1 MLMDSLRSTRG
12 MAVAPHALA
21 SQSALAVLRENGNA
35 LEAMIAAAATIAVVY
50 RRMNSI
56 GGDAFWLMHV
66 LADVHG
72 TYAAGAIDACGAAA
86 RAASIEWYRERGIPT
101 IAPCYRSVKA
111 INEGAGASRGSEHQ
125 FFYRTRWRRHTR
137 SSRAFA
143 RRSMSSRIE
152 GETTNSSCRPCV
164 RDGRCVQGLRPT
176 IPQPGVYRRSR
187 YQRLREGKGRLAE
200 PQRG

>member
-111 INEGAGASRGSEHQ
+111 INEGAGASRGASTSSFTGPDGDVIHAV
-125 FFYRTRWRRHTR
+125 RAR
-137 SSRAFA
+137 SHGAACLRGSR
-143 RRSMSSRIE
+143 
-152 GETTNSSCRPCV
+152 V
-164 RDGRCVQGLRPT
+164 RRPT
-176 IPQPGVYRRSR
+176 VHAGRASVMAGVYKD
-187 YQRLREGKGRLAE
+187 YAQRFLSPVYIDEVDISAYVKARAA
-200 PQRG
+200 